1 MIAAP
6 WYLSSIGIMLVVI
19 GALAGA
25 VFGAANSRTH
35 IDPRMSDAEIAKR
48 LDRQQSIGFPGFM
61 VFAGL
66 LCLAVGIGWRLLRF
80 FL

>member
-25 VFGAANSRTH
+25 VFSAGSSRTH
-35 IDPRMSDAEIAKR
+35 IDPRMSDEEIAKR

-61 VFAGL
+61 VYAGL
-66 LCLAVGIGWRLLRF
+66 LCLVVGIGWRVLRV

>member
-1 MIAAP
+1 MISAP

-25 VFGAANSRTH
+25 VFGASSSRTH

-48 LDRQQSIGFPGFM
+48 LDRQQSI
-61 VFAGL
+61 
-66 LCLAVGIGWRLLRF
+66 
-80 FL
+80 

>member
-6 WYLSSIGIMLVVI
+6 WYLSSIGTLLIVV
-19 GALAGA
+19 GSLAGT
-25 VFGAANSRTH
+25 VFGAVSSRTH

-61 VFAGL
+61 VYAGL
-66 LCLAVGIGWRLLRF
+66 LCLAVGIGWRLLRV